1 METIYKY
8 LFGTLDQDDRKELK
22 QQIGDIY
29 KNNVQIS
36 DLNHEL
42 EGINK
47 GIQLTNHLNNNFE
60 REQMLAPIIFNLQ
73 QFTEYI
79 KNTTWFNVLFY
90 FFIVD

>member
-42 EGINK
+42 EAINK

-60 REQMLAPIIFNLQ
+60 REQMIAPIIFNLQ
-73 QFTEYI
+73 PFTEYI
-79 KNTTWFNVLFY
+79 QNTTWFNVLFY